1 MRSSRGMGA
10 VRTSKM
16 PKGSTITRKDNPGKV
31 KMFAKGGTV
40 KKMAAGGTSEFGAAF
55 RAARK
60 EQGDGGTFTFKGK
73 KYTTDMA
80 KPAAPKPAAPK
91 PAAPKPAAPTATAAK
106 APAYVPRAPSQLT
119 AQTYAANKKPMVN
132 TATTP
137 ANQTPYQMS
146 QQMKR
151 DAAPPPRKGITFSE
165 AMAQTGAA
173 EKARNDKRDA
183 QSAVDA
189 KRRGKSVE
197 RLFMGKSYYDKYPE
211 ERPDYLKR
219 GDEANQGF
227 AKGGSANFIKG
238 AIKKPGALRA
248 SLGAKPGKP
257 IPAGKLDKASKAPG
271 KLGQRARFAEMLR
284 GFRKNKKQDG

>member
-16 PKGSTITRKDNPGKV
+16 PKGSTIIRKDNPDKV
-31 KMFAKGGTV
+31 KMFAKGGKV
-40 KKMAAGGTSEFGAAF
+40 KKMAAGGLSDFGAAF

-80 KPAAPKPAAPK
+80 KPAASTATAPK
-91 PAAPKPAAPTATAAK
+91 ATAAK
-106 APAYVPRAPSQLT
+106 APAYVPRAPSQSTTDL
-119 AQTYAANKKPMVN
+119 YAANKKPTVN

-137 ANQTPYQMS
+137 ANQTPYQMK
-146 QQMKR
+146 QQTQR
-151 DAAPPPRKGITFSE
+151 DAAPTPRKGITFSE

-197 RLFMGKSYYDKYPE
+197 HFFMGDSYYDKYPE

-227 AKGGSANFIKG
+227 AKGGKAKGGSANFIKG

-284 GFRKNKKQDG
+284 GFKKNKK